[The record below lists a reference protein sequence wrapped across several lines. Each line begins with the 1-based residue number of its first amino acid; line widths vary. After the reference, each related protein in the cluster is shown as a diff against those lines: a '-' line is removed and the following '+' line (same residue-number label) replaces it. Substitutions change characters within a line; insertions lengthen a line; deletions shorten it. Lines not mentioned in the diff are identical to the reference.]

1 MRVGLVCP
9 YSLDVP
15 GGVQNHVRDLAEVL
29 IDMGHPVSVLAPAD
43 DDTPVPPY
51 VVPAGRAVPVPY
63 NGSVARLAFGPLS
76 AARVRRWIR
85 EGGFDVLHIHEP
97 ATPSLSL
104 LALWAATGPIVG
116 TFHTAMPRSRVMI
129 AASSILRPALEKL
142 SARVAVSEPAR
153 ATLVQHLGGEP
164 VVIPNGLFVD
174 RFAAARPRPEWREGD
189 GTVSFLGRLDEPR
202 KGLAVLL
209 RAFPAIWRE
218 RPGVRLL
225 VAGRGDIDEA
235 RAALPA
241 ECRPAVTFLGAVD
254 DPTKAEMFASSDV
267 YVAPQTGG
275 ESFGIVLVEAMAA
288 GAPVLA
294 SDLDAFRLVVDSG
307 RLGWLFDVGDADALA
322 RAVLGLLRDG
332 AERDRLRDAARLAVR
347 RYDWGS
353 VAKEILSVYEM
364 VGSGPAGVAE
374 EAGAYCTASPLPPDE
389 GNNPRGRP

>member
-1 MRVGLVCP
+1 MRVGIVCP

-29 IDMGHPVSVLAPAD
+29 IDLGHSVSVLAPAD
-43 DDTPVPPY
+43 DDTPVPSY
-51 VVPAGRAVPVPY
+51 VVSAGRAVPVPY

-85 EGGFDVLHIHEP
+85 EGEFDVLHIHEP

-116 TFHTAMPRSRVMI
+116 TFHTAMPRSRMMS
-129 AASSILRPALEKL
+129 AASSILRPALEKI
-142 SARVAVSEPAR
+142 SARIAVSEPAR

-164 VVIPNGLFVD
+164 VVIPNGLFVE
-174 RFAAARPRPEWREGD
+174 RFASARPRPDWHSGE

-209 RAFPAIWRE
+209 RAFPVIWRE

-225 VAGRGDIDEA
+225 VAGRGDVDEA
-235 RAALPA
+235 RSALPK
-241 ECRPAVTFLGAVD
+241 ECRDAVTFLGTID
-254 DPTKAEMFASSDV
+254 DATKAEMFASSDV

-275 ESFGIVLVEAMAA
+275 ESFGIVLVEAMAS

-294 SDLDAFRLVVDSG
+294 SDLDAFRLVVDGG
-307 RLGWLFDVGDADALA
+307 RLGRLFGVGDAPALA
-322 RAVLGLLRDG
+322 SSALALLDDAAGRD
-332 AERDRLRDAARLAVR
+332 ELRDAARLAVR
-347 RYDWGS
+347 RYDWSS
-353 VAKEILSVYEM
+353 VAKEILAVYEM
-364 VGSGPAGVAE
+364 VAQGPAAVG
-374 EAGAYCTASPLPPDE
+374 EARAGDE
-389 GNNPRGRP
+389 AR